1 MNFLQKTTELGSK
14 QRLWFLGFA
23 ALLAVAYDI
32 LFWDKSLGINFAIF
46 VVVYLVGFLT
56 LCYKYSL
63 FAQKKALFLLA
74 PILVMT
80 VDTQLY
86 SNTMVHYWVPL
97 FILVQLFVLT
107 GWLPAKNPQ
116 GVLFA
121 IRRIPLI
128 RHFDLAIAQWG
139 SIIRDL
145 SADNGTSSRAVA
157 RRIFI
162 GVALALPILFFFGA
176 LFYSADQVF
185 AGWIDKIDVEM
196 VDLWRVIRTIGLS
209 LLIGGIFYEVAKTGY
224 EFTQNTTQRET
235 KESDPIIVSV
245 ILVLINILFGVFVFI
260 QFKYLFGSATFV
272 TENELT
278 YAEYARKGFFELLV
292 VSGLATIIA
301 QAVYRGY
308 KSLRATP
315 VLYITALLLL
325 VQTGIIA
332 ASAFTRL
339 NLYQDVYGFTVLRL
353 YTEWFILFLFGIFA
367 VIGYGIISNME
378 FRKNFLVLWGYGLIS
393 LTIVV
398 SMNVDGIIAQK
409 NIDRFV
415 LKLNTESSAE
425 ITTEVTFD
433 IFDSGYIARLSADV
447 VPSLVDLTHQTDMFT
462 RIPMYQQDE
471 IIAAIHFDSDL
482 NGGADTNK
490 IINSPD
496 WQEYHAGR
504 EYLYATYVKE
514 KITHTDKQYQFS
526 LIERHLTDY
535 MWADSYVGGSF
546 ESCDYLTFNTINAQP
561 FFPVVTE
568 SMMGCHMMTEFAS
581 TKGSPV
587 LLHTYSPESFITLEL
602 FTKDI
607 HSNQIEPKRITSVS
621 VPNYTGERPEV
632 LLRGHDVFV
641 LYRSEKRVLQ
651 YTVLSTDETNSTLY
665 IQGPKEIQSTSDIL
679 L

>member
-14 QRLWFLGFA
+14 QRLLFLGFA
-23 ALLAVAYDI
+23 VLLAVAYDI

-46 VVVYLVGFLT
+46 VVLYLAGFLT

-97 FILVQLFVLT
+97 FILAQLFVLT
-107 GWLPAKNPQ
+107 GWLPAKNPA

-121 IRRIPLI
+121 VRRIPLI

-139 SIIRDL
+139 NIIRDL
-145 SADNGTSSRAVA
+145 SADNGTGTRAVA

-185 AGWIDKIDVEM
+185 ADWINKIDIEM

-224 EFTQNTTQRET
+224 GFTQSQNKTEP

-260 QFKYLFGSATFV
+260 QFKYLFGNATFIS
-272 TENELT
+272 ENELT

-292 VSGLATIIA
+292 VSGFATIIA

-308 KSLRATP
+308 KNLKATP

-325 VQTGIIA
+325 IQTGIIA
-332 ASAFTRL
+332 ASAFQRL
-339 NLYQDVYGFTVLRL
+339 NLYQEVYGFTVLRL

-378 FRKNFLVLWGYGLIS
+378 FRRNFLVLWVYGLIS
-393 LTIVV
+393 LTVVV
-398 SMNVDGIIAQK
+398 SMNVDGMIAQK
-409 NIDRFV
+409 NIDRFIATAPQESETTQDMLDAWYLHILGPDVIPILTPFV
-415 LKLNTESSAE
+415 LSEQFARL
-425 ITTEVTFD
+425 TFD
-433 IFDSGYIARLSADV
+433 QQVRIIDAIRFDQDYDGAVDAD
-447 VPSLVDLTHQTDMFT
+447 
-462 RIPMYQQDE
+462 RIV
-471 IIAAIHFDSDL
+471 F
-482 NGGADTNK
+482 
-490 IINSPD
+490 SPD
-496 WQEYHAGR
+496 WQEYHIGR
-504 EYLYATYVKE
+504 SAIARRTGFDQLSETKKQELLLLVNTYDTQYV
-514 KITHTDKQYQFS
+514 HTDADMYM
-526 LIERHLTDY
+526 IEDEP
-535 MWADSYVGGSF
+535 VII
-546 ESCDYLTFNTINAQP
+546 EST
-561 FFPVVTE
+561 
-568 SMMGCHMMTEFAS
+568 
-581 TKGSPV
+581 
-587 LLHTYSPESFITLEL
+587 
-602 FTKDI
+602 
-607 HSNQIEPKRITSVS
+607 
-621 VPNYTGERPEV
+621 
-632 LLRGHDVFV
+632 
-641 LYRSEKRVLQ
+641 
-651 YTVLSTDETNSTLY
+651 TNPTT
-665 IQGPKEIQSTSDIL
+665 P
-679 L
+679 